1 MAESEHLP
9 APLSELDEDR
19 MQLYDVLARNGIEG
33 RDAHLLTQLIENMA
47 SANLIHRFE
56 NKLEAVND
64 KFNLLLW
71 FIGIGVIILATV
83 ITLS

>member
-1 MAESEHLP
+1 
-9 APLSELDEDR
+9 

-56 NKLEAVND
+56 NRFENKLEAVND
-64 KFNLLLW
+64 KFKLLFW
-71 FIGIGVIILATV
+71 VIGVSATV
-83 ITLS
+83 LAAMLAAVIAIVAS